1 MNLKTNK
8 GELILKDQKTLSY
21 LNLYAVLKDL
31 EVLCELDERARE
43 IAQKKTSI
51 SINVVGGGKAKLIFG
66 DGKCKMQRGLG
77 GRIKLLLTSPEK
89 LNQMVDGTANP
100 LPYWGFTQLG
110 FLLKGFAQ
118 LADILGSYLK
128 ATPEAL
134 KDKVFFEKSTK
145 MMFYLIANALSVL
158 GEFDELGK
166 VSSRA
171 LPDGEISMEIKDKC
185 CATIRIK
192 DGKMTTINEKSQNP
206 RSFMVFDSYESARG
220 MFDGSLSAM
229 TCLAQGRLEMS
240 GYIPMIDNLNRI
252 LNRVAF
258 YLG

>member
-1 MNLKTNK
+1 M
-8 GELILKDQKTLSY
+8 KDQKTLSY
-21 LNLYAVLKDL
+21 LNLYAVLKDIEL
-31 EVLCELDERARE
+31 LCELDERAKA
-43 IAQKKTSI
+43 IAQKDTSI
-51 SINVVGGGKAKLIFG
+51 SVRVIGGGQARLIFG
-66 DGKCKMQRGLG
+66 NGKCEMRRELG

-110 FLLKGFAQ
+110 FLLKGFSG
-118 LADILGSYLK
+118 LADILGTYLK

-134 KDKVFFEKSTK
+134 KDAEFFKKSTK

-166 VSSRA
+166 LSAQS
-171 LPDGEISMEIKDKC
+171 LPDGEISMEIKDQC
-185 CATIRIK
+185 YATIRVK
-192 DGKMTTINEKSQNP
+192 DHKMTTINEKSKNP
-206 RSFMVFDSYESARG
+206 RSFMIFDSYETARG

-229 TCLAQGRLEMS
+229 TCLAQGKLEMS